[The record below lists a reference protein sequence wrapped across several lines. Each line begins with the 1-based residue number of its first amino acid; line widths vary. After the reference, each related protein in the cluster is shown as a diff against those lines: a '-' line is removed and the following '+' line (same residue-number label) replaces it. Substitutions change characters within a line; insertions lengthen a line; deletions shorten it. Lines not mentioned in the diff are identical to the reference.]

1 MRLVVEEEIGNVSP
15 PMQDKEGDPPTGLFA
30 RAINAAMERAIERI
44 SRFIPKSMLERMAVG
59 MVRRAN
65 QQNHRQT
72 TQAVNAAIGI
82 DVGQM
87 IERTPS
93 VAAQIEAATIHNANL
108 ITSIQSQYLDRVRTT
123 VMQAVT
129 SGQRHESI
137 VASIREIG
145 GVTESRARLIARDQT
160 SKLNGALTRARQTS
174 LGVSRYRWS
183 GANDERERETHREN
197 NGKTFSWDDPPPT
210 GHPGEDI
217 NCRCVAIP
225 IIELD

>member
-1 MRLVVEEEIGNVSP
+1 MRTIVEEEIGGVQLLV
-15 PMQDKEGDPPTGLFA
+15 QDKDGDPPTGLFA
-30 RAINAAMERAIERI
+30 RAFNSAMDRAIERI
-44 SRFIPKSMLERMAVG
+44 ARLVPRSMLERMAAG

-72 TQAVNAAIGI
+72 AQAVNAAIGI

-87 IERTPS
+87 IERSPS
-93 VAAQIEAATIHNANL
+93 VAAQVEAATIHNVNL
-108 ITSIQSQYLDRVRTT
+108 ITSIQSQYLDQVRTT

-137 VASIREIG
+137 IASVRETG
-145 GVTESRARLIARDQT
+145 RVSESRARLIARDQT
-160 SKLNGALTRARQTS
+160 NKLNGALTKARQTS
-174 LGVSRYRWS
+174 LGVRRYRWS

-197 NGKTFSWDDPPPT
+197 NGKIFSWDDPPPT